1 MNKIIVKIA
10 NQEYSIIGNEEKDY
24 ILSLASH
31 VDEQISKAS
40 EKTPKLNSVTPVV
53 LASINI
59 ADQYFKA
66 LEENKKLF
74 DEISDHSFNDESG
87 KEENNRVIEEKDRYI
102 KELLEIIEHQKC
114 SNDSNSNE
122 VYNQRKTI
130 DEKDK
135 EIEDLNILINSFQN
149 HIYQLQIESNKL
161 NAIK

>member
-10 NQEYSIIGNEEKDY
+10 GQEYSIIGKEEKDY

-66 LEENKKLF
+66 VEENKQLLDKLDSCGIELDSEGNTENRF
-74 DEISDHSFNDESG
+74 LQENDDYIDEISEL
-87 KEENNRVIEEKDRYI
+87 KKVISEK
-102 KELLEIIEHQKC
+102 
-114 SNDSNSNE
+114 N
-122 VYNQRKTI
+122 
-130 DEKDK
+130 K
-135 EIEDLNILINSFQN
+135 EIEELNSLINSFQN
-149 HIYQLQIESNKL
+149 HIYQLQLEANKSVEL
-161 NAIK
+161 E

>member
-10 NQEYSIIGNEEKDY
+10 GQEYSIIGNEEKDY

-66 LEENKKLF
+66 VEENKQLLDRLDSCGIQLDSEGNTENRF
-74 DEISDHSFNDESG
+74 IQENDEYIDEIS
-87 KEENNRVIEEKDRYI
+87 
-102 KELLEIIEHQKC
+102 ELKKII
-114 SNDSNSNE
+114 S
-122 VYNQRKTI
+122 
-130 DEKDK
+130 EKDK
-135 EIEDLNILINSFQN
+135 EIEELNSLINSFQN
-149 HIYQLQIESNKL
+149 HIYQLQLEANKSVEL
-161 NAIK
+161 E

>member
-10 NQEYSIIGNEEKDY
+10 NQEYSIIGDEEKDY

-40 EKTPKLNSVTPVV
+40 EKTQKLSSVTPVV

-66 LEENKKLF
+66 LDENKKLL
-74 DEISDHSFNDESG
+74 DQLNDYNSNDQSGKKESG
-87 KEENNRVIEEKDRYI
+87 RLIEEKDNYI
-102 KELLEIIEHQKC
+102 EELLAEIEHQKC
-114 SNDSNSNE
+114 SEDDSSDE
-122 VYNQRKTI
+122 VCRLKQSLA
-130 DEKDK
+130 EKDK

-149 HIYQLQIESNKL
+149 HIYQLQIDSNK
-161 NAIK
+161 

>member
-10 NQEYSIIGNEEKDY
+10 GQEYSIIGNEEKDY

-66 LEENKKLF
+66 VEENKQLLDRLDSCGIQLDSEGNTENRF
-74 DEISDHSFNDESG
+74 IQENDEYIDEIS
-87 KEENNRVIEEKDRYI
+87 
-102 KELLEIIEHQKC
+102 ELKKMI
-114 SNDSNSNE
+114 S
-122 VYNQRKTI
+122 
-130 DEKDK
+130 EKDK
-135 EIEDLNILINSFQN
+135 EIEELNSLINSFQN
-149 HIYQLQIESNKL
+149 HIYQLQLEANKSVEL
-161 NAIK
+161 E